1 MIATSVFEFVM
12 TLVER
17 SNAGP
22 LGNSERGE
30 ANPGRT
36 TPLKAVHTVD
46 YDVLKHLCFT
56 FAPKKMD
63 GSTALSI
70 YREEK
75 ARALQERRIS
85 HAQLMTEAKEAFAKM
100 LADAQLARKGGRPR
114 NNPNAP
120 SPAAAAAQAKAQMV
134 VAAPAKKTAPPAKA
148 IPVKTLKAKPSAAKK
163 PAAAKKPRVVAKR
176 AHPVRVKLASS
187 SRKSAKKAAP
197 ARAKK
202 PAARSKSAKKR

>member
-12 TLVER
+12 ALVER

-22 LGNSERGE
+22 LGNWEGIGP
-30 ANPGRT
+30 NPSRT

-46 YDVLKHLCFT
+46 YEVLKHLCFT

-120 SPAAAAAQAKAQMV
+120 STAAAAAQAKAQV
-134 VAAPAKKTAPPAKA
+134 VVATPAKKAAPAAKA
-148 IPVKTLKAKPSAAKK
+148 SPVKTLKAKPASAKK
-163 PAAAKKPRVVAKR
+163 ASGAKNPRVVAKR

-187 SRKSAKKAAP
+187 TRKSAKKTAP

>member
-1 MIATSVFEFVM
+1 
-12 TLVER
+12 
-17 SNAGP
+17 
-22 LGNSERGE
+22 
-30 ANPGRT
+30 
-36 TPLKAVHTVD
+36 
-46 YDVLKHLCFT
+46 
-56 FAPKKMD
+56 MD

-120 SPAAAAAQAKAQMV
+120 PAAAASQPKAAVAAPAPTKKAAPVKAASTKVAKTK
-134 VAAPAKKTAPPAKA
+134 AAPAKK
-148 IPVKTLKAKPSAAKK
+148 AAQSKK
-163 PAAAKKPRVVAKR
+163 LRVVAKR
-176 AHPVRVKLASS
+176 AHPVRVKLASG
-187 SRKSAKKAAP
+187 SRKTAKKGAP

-202 PAARSKSAKKR
+202 PVARSKSAKKR